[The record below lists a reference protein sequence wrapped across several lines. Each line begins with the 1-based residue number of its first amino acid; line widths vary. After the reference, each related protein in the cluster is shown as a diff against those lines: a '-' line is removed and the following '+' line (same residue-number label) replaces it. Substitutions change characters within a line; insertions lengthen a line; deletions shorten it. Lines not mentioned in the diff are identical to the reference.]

1 MNIKRKKS
9 MTTTKTIK
17 NEILSNL
24 AEIQPC
30 CKVAFLSAL
39 FRSAGSIVINNLGL
53 SVSVA
58 SENLKL
64 VNLLSDIVEEMYGVK
79 CPVSNTPNPIKNT
92 KIYTVAVRDKNIL
105 KETGILAEVDG
116 LTEIIAD
123 IDPYIVSEECCA
135 KSYIT
140 GLFIGC
146 GVVTLPSLK
155 EESKKINAGYHF
167 EFFLSSISV
176 AEDLV
181 ALLASKGFK
190 FKTSSRSEGT
200 VVYVKDSATISD
212 VLAYMGANKAVLGL
226 QNLLI
231 EKDCRNNANR
241 QSNCITAN
249 IGKSI
254 NASEKQLADIDYV
267 VSQKGWEYFSDQLKA
282 VALARRQNP
291 SANLSE
297 LASICG
303 GDLTKSGVA
312 HRLRKIAQMAKK
324 LGKTD

>member
-1 MNIKRKKS
+1 

-39 FRSAGSIVINNLGL
+39 FRSAGSLVINSLGL
-53 SVSVA
+53 GLSVA

-64 VNLLSDIVEEMYGVK
+64 VTLLKDIVEEMYGVT
-79 CPVSNTPNPIKNT
+79 CPVAHDSNPIKNT
-92 KIYTVAVRDKNIL
+92 KIYSITVRDKNIL

-116 LTEIIAD
+116 LTEIMAD
-123 IDPYIVSEECCA
+123 IDPYLVTEECCA

-140 GLFIGC
+140 GLFVGC
-146 GVVTLPSLK
+146 GVITLPSLK
-155 EESKKINAGYHF
+155 AESKKINAGYHF
-167 EFFLSSISV
+167 EFFLSSASV
-176 AEDLV
+176 ADDLV
-181 ALLASKGFK
+181 ALLASNGFK
-190 FKTSSRSEGT
+190 FKTALRAEGT

-212 VLAYMGANKAVLGL
+212 VLAYMGANKAVLEL

-254 NASEKQLADIDYV
+254 NAAEKQLADIDYV
-267 VSQKGWEYFSDQLKA
+267 VSKKGWEYFSDQLKD
-282 VALARRQNP
+282 VAHARRQNP

-297 LASICG
+297 LALMCDG
-303 GDLTKSGVA
+303 ELTKSGVA
-312 HRLRKIAQMAKK
+312 HRLRKIAQIAKK